1 VQTCALPIYTI
12 ADEVFEQLTGIRGA
26 FNTRILYVTVDR
38 SERRPY
44 RLQHADAD
52 GHRVKTLVHSDEPI
66 MSPSWSPDATKVAY
80 VSFEG
85 DGLPKVYVHDV
96 RSGDRRVV
104 SDYPGINGAPAWA
117 PDGKKLAL
125 TLSKDGSPEIYTLDL
140 INCELQRHTHSRFI
154 ETEPRWMEDGKSL
167 VYTSS
172 RSGGPQIYQL
182 NLRSGKSKRLSFNGP
197 YNARPDIT
205 PDGRHLIYVHRQNG
219 QFKIGV
225 QDLVRDTFNVL
236 TTSGMDESPS
246 VAPNG
251 TMVIYGTQQRGTGV
265 LEAISI
271 DGRVKMT
278 LPSAKGE
285 VREPAWSPFL

>member
-1 VQTCALPIYTI
+1 DRYKIHYVLLDVMSESSLWKSSITASGEQLRPTAHTT

-140 INCELQRHTHSRFI
+140 INGELQRHTHSRFI

-205 PDGRHLIYVHRQNG
+205 
-219 QFKIGV
+219 
-225 QDLVRDTFNVL
+225 
-236 TTSGMDESPS
+236 
-246 VAPNG
+246 
-251 TMVIYGTQQRGTGV
+251 
-265 LEAISI
+265 
-271 DGRVKMT
+271 
-278 LPSAKGE
+278 
-285 VREPAWSPFL
+285 